1 MDKKQ
6 ENIRNSILRKIFF
19 ESKKWILKFE
29 KNEICY
35 VFQELLLYMLLEENW
50 VEINIKHKKK
60 FFGLKIDLKKGFY
73 K

>member
-35 VFQELLLYMLLEENW
+35 VFQELLLYMLLEEN
-50 VEINIKHKKK
+50 
-60 FFGLKIDLKKGFY
+60 
-73 K
+73 

>member
-1 MDKKQ
+1 
-6 ENIRNSILRKIFF
+6 
-19 ESKKWILKFE
+19 LKFE